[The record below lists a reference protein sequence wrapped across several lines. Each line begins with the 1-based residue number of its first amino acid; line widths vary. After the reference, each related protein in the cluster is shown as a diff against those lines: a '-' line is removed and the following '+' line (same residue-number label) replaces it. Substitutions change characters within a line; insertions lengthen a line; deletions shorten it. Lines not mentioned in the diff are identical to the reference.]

1 MSDIIGLVLPFF
13 GMIFLGFAVARIT
26 RQPVEALGWMNT
38 FVIYVALPCLFF
50 QLLSR
55 TPIEKLTEMGYIFG
69 SVLAT
74 YLVFSAMFVFS
85 VLTNRGEIAESTIK
99 GLAAA
104 YGNIGYMGPGLA
116 LLAFGEEAA
125 VPVALIFCFENIMH
139 FAVAP
144 LMMALAGDERGGAGQ
159 LALGVVR
166 KIALH
171 PFIIATAIGVA
182 AAALHV
188 RPPTALATMLD
199 YLARAAAPC
208 ALFAMGVTLALRPLK
223 RMPREIGLIA
233 VLKLVVH
240 PALCYVILS
249 LVGNFDPAWVFSAV
263 LLASLPTATNVFVIG
278 QQSGVWVE
286 RAEPGHAGEL
296 GRQQAAQQRAV
307 EQVDRAG
314 AGDDVDA
321 PPPVVVGKCC
331 LAARIV
337 AMGAGNASQ
346 FLDVADAEIEAL
358 RADRRND
365 VSGLAEQRDAAGGEA
380 RRRHGGE
387 RIDLPARLH
396 RHLAEHR
403 LHGLLDAPRQR
414 LVGKR
419 GERFGFGR
427 SHHPDEA
434 GAAAARQRHLRE
446 RPGLGV
452 EFGGDGFVVALMREV
467 EHQRRLRQRVGAGGD
482 ARRLAR
488 R

>member
-26 RQPVEALGWMNT
+26 RQPIEALGWMNT

-278 QQSGVWVE
+278 QQYGVWVE
-286 RAEPGHAGEL
+286 RASASILVTTVLSVATVTALLFLIKGGYL
-296 GRQQAAQQRAV
+296 
-307 EQVDRAG
+307 
-314 AGDDVDA
+314 
-321 PPPVVVGKCC
+321 PP
-331 LAARIV
+331 
-337 AMGAGNASQ
+337 
-346 FLDVADAEIEAL
+346 
-358 RADRRND
+358 
-365 VSGLAEQRDAAGGEA
+365 
-380 RRRHGGE
+380 
-387 RIDLPARLH
+387 DLFP
-396 RHLAEHR
+396 
-403 LHGLLDAPRQR
+403 
-414 LVGKR
+414 
-419 GERFGFGR
+419 
-427 SHHPDEA
+427 
-434 GAAAARQRHLRE
+434 
-446 RPGLGV
+446 
-452 EFGGDGFVVALMREV
+452 
-467 EHQRRLRQRVGAGGD
+467 
-482 ARRLAR
+482 
-488 R
+488 